1 MTIVYIKT
9 QVTRHNGKTFG
20 KVTSMDD
27 LDRSLIAA
35 LRHDGRAPLSKLAD
49 ILGVSRGTVQNRLDR
64 MVNDG
69 TISGFTVRTREL
81 ADARKVRAVTM
92 IEVSG
97 KHTPVV
103 VRQLR
108 QIGEIV
114 GLHTTNGAWDLVA
127 EIETPDLIVFDRVL
141 AKMRTIDG
149 IARSDTT
156 LLLAPA

>member
-1 MTIVYIKT
+1 
-9 QVTRHNGKTFG
+9 
-20 KVTSMDD
+20 MDD
-27 LDRSLIAA
+27 IDRSLISA

-64 MVNDG
+64 MINDG

-81 ADARKVRAVTM
+81 ADAHKVHALTM

-108 QIGEIV
+108 QISEIV
-114 GLHTTNGAWDLVA
+114 KLNTTNGAWDLVA
-127 EIETPDLIVFDRVL
+127 QIEAPDLVAFDKVL
-141 AKMRTIDG
+141 GKIRTIEG
-149 IARSDTT
+149 ISRSDTS

>member
-1 MTIVYIKT
+1 
-9 QVTRHNGKTFG
+9 
-20 KVTSMDD
+20 MDD

-64 MVNDG
+64 LINEG
-69 TISGFTVRTREL
+69 SISGFTVRTKEL
-81 ADARKVRAVTM
+81 PDVRKVRAITL

-97 KHTPVV
+97 KHTPIV

-108 QIGEIV
+108 QITEIT

-127 EIETPDLIVFDRVL
+127 EIETRDLVEFDKVL

-149 IARSDTT
+149 IARTDTS

>member
-1 MTIVYIKT
+1 
-9 QVTRHNGKTFG
+9 
-20 KVTSMDD
+20 MDD
-27 LDRSLIAA
+27 LDRALISA
-35 LRHDGRAPLSKLAD
+35 LRVDGRAPLSKLAD
-49 ILGVSRGTVQNRLDR
+49 ILDVSRGTVQNRLDR
-64 MVNDG
+64 MINEG
-69 TISGFTVRTREL
+69 TISGFTVRTKEI

-108 QIGEIV
+108 QISEIV

-127 EIETPDLIVFDRVL
+127 EIEAPDLVAFDKVL

-149 IARSDTT
+149 ISRSDTS

>member
-1 MTIVYIKT
+1 MQNDSAI
-9 QVTRHNGKTFG
+9 G
-20 KVTSMDD
+20 KVIVMDD
-27 LDRSLIAA
+27 LDRSLISA

-49 ILGVSRGTVQNRLDR
+49 IVGVSRGTVQNRLDR
-64 MVNDG
+64 MMHDG
-69 TISGFTVRTREL
+69 TISGFSVRTKEL
-81 ADARKVRAVTM
+81 PDARKVRAVTM

-108 QIGEIV
+108 QINEIV

-127 EIETPDLIVFDRVL
+127 EIEAPDLVAFDKVL
-141 AKMRTIDG
+141 AKMRTIEG
-149 IARSDTT
+149 ISRSDTS